1 MQNWTLGTPAF
12 TSTLGELSRKVQTPW
27 LLYVPFFCGDADGG
41 NVYEKEGFRF
51 VQVGNAQHKT
61 LSISVGLVLKHTD
74 PDCNRKSR
82 RTELRAA
89 SSQGVKD
96 TTQFSE
102 PHPVGH
108 KATRR
113 RTVVSLLL
121 ILPLPLL
128 EPLARHAGGHF

>member
-61 LSISVGLVLKHTD
+61 LSFSVGFKT
-74 PDCNRKSR
+74 
-82 RTELRAA
+82 RT
-89 SSQGVKD
+89 
-96 TTQFSE
+96 
-102 PHPVGH
+102 
-108 KATRR
+108 
-113 RTVVSLLL
+113 RTAIGRVDRQSFV
-121 ILPLPLL
+121 PLL
-128 EPLARHAGGHF
+128 HRVSRIRPSSLSRIR